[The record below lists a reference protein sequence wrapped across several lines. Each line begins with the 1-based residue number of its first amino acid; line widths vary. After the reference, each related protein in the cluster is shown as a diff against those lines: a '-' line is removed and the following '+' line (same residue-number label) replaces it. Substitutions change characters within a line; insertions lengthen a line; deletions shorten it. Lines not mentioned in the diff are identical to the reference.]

1 VGFVAV
7 VLLVAVPTAAA
18 AAPFARAR
26 AQQGAEAAVHHV
38 CSSAGSDGAVLVYG
52 HRFLDVELPDAIRAF
67 CGVPVG
73 AATGI
78 DLPQLARQWHVLGK
92 RLLVAV
98 AVPDPVL
105 RGAPGATVVGHY
117 VIADHDDP
125 EKVFERA
132 PRRFAPN
139 PREIWLIRIPV
150 SAT

>member
-1 VGFVAV
+1 M
-7 VLLVAVPTAAA
+7 
-18 AAPFARAR
+18 
-26 AQQGAEAAVHHV
+26 
-38 CSSAGSDGAVLVYG
+38 LVYG

-78 DLPQLARQWHVLGK
+78 DLVQLARQWSGLGK

-117 VIADHDDP
+117 VISDDDDP

-139 PREIWLIRIPV
+139 PRDIWLIEIPV
-150 SAT
+150 RAK